1 MYEFGHEVGGSGLSK
16 PPKEEELVG
25 KEIDLMDNKVSELP
39 ESPNCPS
46 LIVLRLQRNYDLGAL
61 PPLFFQRMPLLQLLD
76 LSNTSIK
83 SLPKSLPKLVALKKL
98 FLRGCKLFMKLSP
111 QVGKLDNLEELDL
124 DETQIINL
132 PVDIGRL
139 VKLRLLKVS
148 FYGHTNFSKRKLQSN
163 LVLHPETIS
172 NLSQLTELSIDVDP
186 SDKRWD
192 DSVEAVVKG
201 VCNSKGLRSLSLYL
215 PKVQLLDFISLI
227 YPSLTRFRFILGY
240 DKRRIISR
248 VPHEAE
254 AEFRKWDRCLKFV
267 NGENIPIQ
275 IRQVLK
281 ISTSFFLDRHAN
293 AMNLS
298 EFGNENL
305 KMLKCCL
312 LAECN
317 EMETIIDGSE
327 LDPGSAENVL
337 ESLQY
342 LSLYYMKNLRSIW
355 KGPLRYGCMSKL
367 KFLALHTC
375 PKLRNIFSHTLLQS
389 FVSLEEFILEDC
401 PKVAS
406 LVSHE
411 SVKPISDT
419 CLPTLKRLFL
429 LYLPELVSI
438 FNGLFI
444 APKLERIGFYNCP
457 KLKCLSKR
465 ELSSKQLKMI
475 KGESHWWED
484 IEWNETEWGTRPD
497 YLMHIFSPVN
507 NEEDVMTE
515 LAQDKDLSEATI
527 KNEGQKYT
535 DDGKLLDVVRQ
546 HKGPW
551 PDNVT
556 KPISSP
562 SRRMPPSMSPPYFIP
577 PQFNRQQ
584 ALSFQDSAQN
594 DFSSEKNLSNCS
606 NTIVTAA
613 TDKNIISTTTPA
625 SSTST
630 PPPSLIPS
638 RYESQKRRD
647 WNTFGQYLKNHRPP
661 LSLSQCSAAHVLEFL
676 RYLDQ
681 FGKTKVHIQT
691 CPFFGNPQ
699 PPAPCTCPL
708 RQAWGFLDAIIGRLS
723 NAYEEHGGK
732 PEGNPFR
739 ARDVR
744 IYLREVRDLQ
754 ARARGLNYKKRKL
767 PKLKVA
773 PTTFADATTTNQ
785 ESSSQG
791 KTQQYN
797 KKKPEGKKKKTNQ
810 SKQDN
815 EGRKLKHKQSI
826 SWYVRSK

>member
-1 MYEFGHEVGGSGLSK
+1 MHEFVHEAGGSGLSK
-16 PPKEEELVG
+16 APKEEEWVG
-25 KEIDLMDNKVSELP
+25 KEIDLMDNKLSELP

-46 LIVLRLQRNYDLGAL
+46 LIVLYLQRNYDLGAL
-61 PPLFFQRMPLLQLLD
+61 PPLFFQRMALLQLLD
-76 LSNTSIK
+76 LSDTSIK
-83 SLPKSLPKLVALKKL
+83 SLPRSLPKLVALKKL
-98 FLRGCKLFMKLSP
+98 FLRGCKLFMELSP

-132 PVDIGRL
+132 PVDIGKL

-163 LVLHPETIS
+163 IVLHPETIS
-172 NLSQLTELSIDVDP
+172 NLSQLSELSIDVDP
-186 SDKRWD
+186 SDNCWD

-215 PKVQLLDFISLI
+215 PKVQLLDYISLI

-298 EFGNENL
+298 EFGIKNM
-305 KMLKCCL
+305 KMLKFCL

-317 EMETIIDGSE
+317 GMETIVDGSE

-355 KGPLRYGCMSKL
+355 KGPMHYGCMSKL

-389 FVSLEEFILEDC
+389 FVNLEEFILEDC
-401 PKVAS
+401 PKVTS

-411 SVKPISDT
+411 SVKPVSDT
-419 CLPTLKRLFL
+419 LLPSLKRLFL

-444 APKLERIGFYNCP
+444 VPKLERIGFYNCP

-475 KGESHWWED
+475 KGESQWWED
-484 IEWNETEWGTRPD
+484 IKWNETDWGTRPD
-497 YLMHIFSPVN
+497 YLMHSFSPVN

-515 LAQDKDLSEATI
+515 LAGDKDLSEATI
-527 KNEGQKYT
+527 KNEGQQYK

-546 HKGPW
+546 HDGPW
-551 PDNVT
+551 LDCMKEKTMTDNVT

-562 SRRMPPSMSPPYFIP
+562 SRSMPPSMSPPYLTAP
-577 PQFNRQQ
+577 PPFNRQQ
-584 ALSFQDSAQN
+584 EGSFQDSTQN
-594 DFSSEKNLSNCS
+594 DFASEKNLSNCS

-613 TDKNIISTTTPA
+613 TDKNIISTTTPS

-630 PPPSLIPS
+630 PPPSFIPS

-647 WNTFGQYLKNHRPP
+647 WNTFSQYLRNHRPP
-661 LSLSQCSAAHVLEFL
+661 LSLSKCSAAHVLEFL
-676 RYLDQ
+676 QYLDQ
-681 FGKTKVHIQT
+681 FGKTPVHIQT
-691 CPFFGNPQ
+691 CPFFGIPE

-708 RQAWGFLDAIIGRLS
+708 RQAWGSLDALIGRLS
-723 NAYEEHGGK
+723 QAFEEHGGRR
-732 PEGNPFR
+732 EVNPFR
-739 ARDVR
+739 ARTVR

-767 PKLKVA
+767 PTLNVA
-773 PTTFADATTTNQ
+773 PTTINDVTTIGKSR
-785 ESSSQG
+785 SSSAMKNTASQSCRSL
-791 KTQQYN
+791 KEKN
-797 KKKPEGKKKKTNQ
+797 KPTNL
-810 SKQDN
+810 SKSTTAEN
-815 EGRKLKHKQSI
+815 
-826 SWYVRSK
+826 

>member
-281 ISTSFFLDRHAN
+281 ISASFFLDRHAN

-475 KGESHWWED
+475 KGESQWWED

-497 YLMHIFSPVN
+497 YLMHIFSPVK

-527 KNEGQKYT
+527 KNGGQKYT
-535 DDGKLLDVVRQ
+535 
-546 HKGPW
+546 
-551 PDNVT
+551 
-556 KPISSP
+556 
-562 SRRMPPSMSPPYFIP
+562 
-577 PQFNRQQ
+577 
-584 ALSFQDSAQN
+584 
-594 DFSSEKNLSNCS
+594 EKNLSNCS

-661 LSLSQCSAAHVLEFL
+661 LSLSRCSAAHVLEFL

-773 PTTFADATTTNQ
+773 PTTFADATTS
-785 ESSSQG
+785 E
-791 KTQQYN
+791 
-797 KKKPEGKKKKTNQ
+797 
-810 SKQDN
+810 
-815 EGRKLKHKQSI
+815 
-826 SWYVRSK
+826 